1 MKLSTSLHADGAASI
16 WTMPRTKLQGLSALD
31 HLFNRLDGMY
41 PGKWKA
47 NFPNDH
53 SIRNWKDECARVF
66 DEEGITPAH
75 IAPGLQACRRAFPD
89 WPPSV
94 PQFANACM
102 PPVDPV
108 AAYHEA
114 VAGLEARGKGEVG
127 AWSHPAVYWAASKL
141 SRELMSMP
149 SAQVRE
155 RWAATLKAQ
164 LARGEWEAIP
174 GPRLQLPAPGAS
186 MLSKEDAAKMLAE
199 IGASGILRK
208 PSNFDHMRWA
218 RVILERQAAGDP
230 QLTIVQIKA
239 ARDALG
245 LARANNE
252 GGAP

>member
-1 MKLSTSLHADGAASI
+1 MELSTSRRADELSI
-16 WTMPRTKLQGLSALD
+16 WTEPRPKLDGHSILD
-31 HLFNRLDGMY
+31 EVFNRFDGSY
-41 PGKWKA
+41 PGTWKSK
-47 NFPNDH
+47 FSSPI
-53 SIRNWKDECARVF
+53 SIQNWKNELERTLVRRGVTLQQMARGL
-66 DEEGITPAH
+66 DSYQEAH
-75 IAPGLQACRRAFPD
+75 KG

-94 PQFANACM
+94 EEFVDACQ

-114 VAGLEARGKGEVG
+114 VAGLEARGRGEVG

-141 SRELMSMP
+141 SRDLMSMP

-155 RWAATLKAQ
+155 RWTATLKAQ

-245 LARANNE
+245 FARANSE
-252 GGAP
+252 GGAT